1 MKPEPT
7 PKQPSEWEKF
17 LAFTKKVV
25 SVPKSEIDRRE
36 RAYKAERKRLKRG
49 KA

>member
-1 MKPEPT
+1 MTKNDPIT
-7 PKQPSEWEKF
+7 DADRF
-17 LAFTKKVV
+17 RTFAKKVV

-36 RAYKAERKRLKRG
+36 DAYQKARQAIRKA